1 MEKGGWICSTVPWD
15 SYDIDEHYNVQSC
28 DPMRMFGI
36 HAKAM
41 HAFLSCNHFAMLRT
55 YTKKCFLSR
64 HMISFDQARDAVDKC
79 LDIISHFTLRNTT
92 NTIPRKRRVPSGG
105 CEIQI

>member
-41 HAFLSCNHFAMLRT
+41 HASYPVT
-55 YTKKCFLSR
+55 
-64 HMISFDQARDAVDKC
+64 
-79 LDIISHFTLRNTT
+79 TLPCYEL
-92 NTIPRKRRVPSGG
+92 IPKSVSSPG
-105 CEIQI
+105 I